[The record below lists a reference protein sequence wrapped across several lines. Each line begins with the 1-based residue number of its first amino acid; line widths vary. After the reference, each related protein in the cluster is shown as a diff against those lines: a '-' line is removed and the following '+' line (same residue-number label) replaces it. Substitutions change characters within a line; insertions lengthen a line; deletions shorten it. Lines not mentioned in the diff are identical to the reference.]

1 MSQNKQGIQL
11 IQVENMLLYLKEI
24 KTFTQILISSII
36 SVKNLAHPSVHEEK
50 GFILMYICHKQFKS
64 KLQNIFASFSGLL
77 QKEKKK
83 GIIDAFKQCASCF
96 VM

>member
-1 MSQNKQGIQL
+1 M
-11 IQVENMLLYLKEI
+11 
-24 KTFTQILISSII
+24 
-36 SVKNLAHPSVHEEK
+36 HEEK

-77 QKEKKK
+77 LKEKKK